1 MQKPVQL
8 TAVIKL
14 MHRSEWLL
22 NLVLVAVVTIGLG
35 FHAGWALAPLLAL
48 FLWGYIGQADFRLI
62 SFLRQWAGKSLVRSL
77 APLAALFGV
86 FALSL
91 ALAGTWSIRP
101 LVIVLTYLLAPW
113 ALVQLHL
120 RFSRGQET
128 RLSVPLLVAILCLW
142 LPIEVGLLP
151 GLKLPS
157 ERGVPVSHLLG
168 LIAALYLF
176 QVVARLEGMGYTY
189 RLPGRDWAIGT
200 KYFSIFAAVIGVP
213 IAVSLH
219 FIASS
224 TQVAPVWSWPLRGL
238 FIFFFIAVPEEILF
252 RGILHNLL
260 QKRLGGRLW
269 PALIISSV
277 IFGFAHSNNSAPP
290 YVPIQLPFLGEVL
303 LPWVYVLL
311 ASIAGVFYGLAYVK
325 RGKLTTAAI
334 VHAMVDLW
342 WSLFFH
348 G

>member
-1 MQKPVQL
+1 
-8 TAVIKL
+8 

-22 NLVLVAVVTIGLG
+22 NLILVAVVTTGLG
-35 FHAGWALAPLLAL
+35 FHAGWAWVPLLAL
-48 FLWGYIGQADFRLI
+48 FLWGYIGQADARLVGI
-62 SFLRQWAGKSLVRSL
+62 LRNWAARSL
-77 APLAALFGV
+77 LHSATPLIALFGL
-86 FALSL
+86 FALSQ
-91 ALAGTWSIRP
+91 ALAGEGLSSKSLLT
-101 LVIVLTYLLAPW
+101 VLIYLLAPW
-113 ALVQLHL
+113 ALVQLHVRL
-120 RFSRGQET
+120 SRGQDT
-128 RLSVPLLVAILCLW
+128 GLSAALLLAILCLW

-151 GLKLPS
+151 ALKLPS
-157 ERGVPVSHLLG
+157 DQGIPVAHLLG
-168 LIAALYLF
+168 LVAALYIF

-189 RLPGRDWAIGT
+189 RLAGRDWSIST
-200 KYFSIFAAVIGVP
+200 VYFSVFAAVIGVP

-224 TQVAPVWSWPLRGL
+224 AQVPAVWSWPLRGL

-277 IFGFAHSNNSAPP
+277 IFGFAHSNNSSPP
-290 YVPIQLPFLGEVL
+290 YAPIQLPYFGQIL
-303 LPWVYVLL
+303 LPWVYILL
-311 ASIAGVFYGLAYVK
+311 ASIAGIFYGLAYVR
-325 RGKLTTAAI
+325 RGRVTTAAI
-334 VHAMVDLW
+334 VHAMVDVW

>member
-1 MQKPVQL
+1 MLNCP
-8 TAVIKL
+8 A

-22 NLVLVAVVTIGLG
+22 NLVLVAVVTVGLG
-35 FHAGWALAPLLAL
+35 LHAGWALAPLLAL
-48 FLWGYIGQADFRLI
+48 FLCGYIGQADGRLVDI
-62 SFLRQWAGKSLVRSL
+62 LRNWAARSL
-77 APLAALFGV
+77 LHSAAPLIALFGL
-86 FALSL
+86 FALTL
-91 ALAGTWSIRP
+91 AFAGTLSSRP
-101 LVIVLTYLLAPW
+101 LLTVLIYLLAPW
-113 ALVQLHL
+113 ALVHLHVRL
-120 RFSRGQET
+120 SRGRDT
-128 RLSVPLLVAILCLW
+128 GLSVPSLLAVLCLW
-142 LPIEVGLLP
+142 LPIESGWLP

-157 ERGVPVSHLLG
+157 DQGIPVAHLLG
-168 LIAALYLF
+168 LVAALYIF

-189 RLPGRDWAIGT
+189 RLGARDWSIST
-200 KYFSIFAAVIGVP
+200 VYFSVFAAVIGVP

-224 TQVAPVWSWPLRGL
+224 AEVPALWSWPLRGL

-260 QKRLGGRLW
+260 QKRLGGHLW
-269 PALIISSV
+269 PALIASSV
-277 IFGFAHSNNSAPP
+277 IFGLAHSNNSNPP
-290 YVPIQLPFLGEVL
+290 YVPIQLPYFGQILW
-303 LPWVYVLL
+303 PWIYVLL